1 MKTTLAILS
10 LGALLALGLSACDSG
25 LDSGSA
31 GAMARGAGDE
41 EVLGKKEKV
50 LVCHVG
56 SELPAYDP
64 ACTEGCGDA
73 GKVDLISVPVLA
85 RHIGHPGH
93 AFGGVADFEPLPT
106 GATGI
111 ASEDSDGDG
120 IDDGCEVDN
129 SRPIGTITASI
140 FRGGVPPGSDRGVE
154 SAAGNLVAEAQWW
167 ATSGNGAQI
176 AFMNPGGV
184 RSDLLYPQSAGE
196 GDGVVTLGEAF
207 TFQPFGNT
215 LVTIPMTG
223 AQIVAAL
230 SEQCQ
235 PPGSNR
241 PFLHL
246 GVSTG
251 FTYDLS
257 ATIVGGDCTAIS
269 VTNLDL
275 NGTPIDPA
283 VVYQVT
289 VNNFLADGGDNFA
302 TFATVDPSL
311 RQDGGN
317 DLAALLAY
325 FVAFSPVAPPG
336 TDRVTEL
343 P

>member
-25 LDSGSA
+25 LDSESN

-41 EVLGKKEKV
+41 EALGKKDKV

-56 SELPAYDP
+56 SELPEYDP

-73 GKVDLISVPVLA
+73 GKVDLIAVPDLA

-93 AFGGVADFEPLPT
+93 AYLGVVDFEPLPA

-111 ASEDSDGDG
+111 GSEDSDGDG
-120 IDDGCEVDN
+120 IDDGCEVDF
-129 SRPIGTITASI
+129 SRPIGAITASI
-140 FRGGVPPGSDRGVE
+140 LRGGVPPGSDRGVE
-154 SAAGNLVAEAQWW
+154 SAAVNLVADAHRW
-167 ATSGNGAQI
+167 ATLGNGAQI

-230 SEQCQ
+230 NEQCQ
-235 PPGSNR
+235 PLGSNR

-246 GVSTG
+246 GVSAG

-257 ATIVGGDCTAIS
+257 ATIAGGVCTAIS
-269 VTNLDL
+269 VSNLAL
-275 NGTPIDPA
+275 NGVPVDPA
-283 VVYQVT
+283 AVYRVT
-289 VNNFLADGGDNFA
+289 VIDFLADGGDGFA
-302 TFATVDPSL
+302 AFAAVDPSL
-311 RQDGGN
+311 RQAGGT

-325 FVAFSPVAPPG
+325 FGAFSPVAPPG
-336 TDRVTEL
+336 TDRVTEI